1 MLLAFL
7 LAVTPDAPP
16 SWSQVLLYS
25 LVPAAIMVV
34 GAVVAV
40 LRPPGAAI
48 RSAILHF
55 AAGVVFSVVAVE
67 LLPDI
72 VARHRPLEVG
82 LGFAIGVGV
91 MLVLRSLTRKA
102 AEKEKA
108 VPTPAL
114 PPGVLWASQ
123 TAPDEAARPGA
134 LPMGL
139 LTGVGIDILIDG
151 LLLGIGFAAGA
162 EEGLLL
168 AIALTIEVLSLG
180 LATAV
185 ELRQEG
191 QGKAR
196 TVGIVAA
203 LSALL
208 VVGAGVGITVLKGAS
223 DNVMELV
230 LSFGL
235 AALLFLVTEELLTE
249 AHEEPESPWLTS
261 AFFLGFLVFLLLG
274 MLV

>member
-1 MLLAFL
+1 MLLSLL
-7 LAVTPDAPP
+7 LAVTPDVTP
-16 SWSQVLLYS
+16 SWTQVLLYA
-25 LVPAAIMVV
+25 LVPAAIMVL
-34 GAVVAV
+34 GAVIAII
-40 LRPPGAAI
+40 RPPGPAI

-91 MLVLRSLTRKA
+91 MLALRSLTRKA

-123 TAPDEAARPGA
+123 TEAPVAGA

-162 EEGLLL
+162 EEG
-168 AIALTIEVLSLG
+168 
-180 LATAV
+180 
-185 ELRQEG
+185 
-191 QGKAR
+191 
-196 TVGIVAA
+196 
-203 LSALL
+203 
-208 VVGAGVGITVLKGAS
+208 
-223 DNVMELV
+223 M
-230 LSFGL
+230 
-235 AALLFLVTEELLTE
+235 
-249 AHEEPESPWLTS
+249 
-261 AFFLGFLVFLLLG
+261 
-274 MLV
+274 

>member
-1 MLLAFL
+1 MR
-7 LAVTPDAPP
+7 
-16 SWSQVLLYS
+16 SW
-25 LVPAAIMVV
+25 
-34 GAVVAV
+34 
-40 LRPPGAAI
+40 
-48 RSAILHF
+48 
-55 AAGVVFSVVAVE
+55 
-67 LLPDI
+67 
-72 VARHRPLEVG
+72 
-82 LGFAIGVGV
+82 
-91 MLVLRSLTRKA
+91 TRKA

-108 VPTPAL
+108 TPL
-114 PPGVLWASQ
+114 PYFAPGTMWASQ
-123 TAPDEAARPGA
+123 TEKAADQRRAP

-139 LTGVGIDILIDG
+139 LTGVAIDILIDG

-185 ELRQEG
+185 ELQQEG
-191 QGKAR
+191 QPKAR
-196 TVGIVAA
+196 TVGVVAA
-203 LSALL
+203 LSGLL
-208 VVGAGVGITVLKGAS
+208 VVGAGVGITVLQGAS

>member
-1 MLLAFL
+1 M
-7 LAVTPDAPP
+7 
-16 SWSQVLLYS
+16 
-25 LVPAAIMVV
+25 
-34 GAVVAV
+34 
-40 LRPPGAAI
+40 
-48 RSAILHF
+48 
-55 AAGVVFSVVAVE
+55 
-67 LLPDI
+67 
-72 VARHRPLEVG
+72 
-82 LGFAIGVGV
+82 
-91 MLVLRSLTRKA
+91 
-102 AEKEKA
+102 
-108 VPTPAL
+108 
-114 PPGVLWASQ
+114 LWASQ
-123 TAPDEAARPGA
+123 TSPDEAVRPGA

-162 EEGLLL
+162 EEGMLL

-185 ELRQEG
+185 ELRQDG

-261 AFFLGFLVFLLLG
+261 AFFLGFLLFLLLG